1 MSHQFKLGNSWILVL
16 LALSIWLTDCS
27 RSKQSVIPSTTPIQ
41 LPGLP
46 SLAVNKLFAEVDG
59 FIQVEAES
67 FHSSNSDGTLR
78 QWIMVQGDSIA
89 ALASGKSYM
98 AIQPPTETTVAEALS
113 KRTTLLAD
121 SGSVAM
127 LSYKVYFNTSGLYY
141 VWVSSYS
148 PGNTNNTLRVGVDGY
163 WPESSAWL
171 QWCNGKDEW
180 TWSSAQGRE
189 DKPCGTPSTIKLTI
203 LESGYH
209 TISFAGA
216 KAGFK
221 FDQFILT
228 LDKNL
233 NL

>member
-27 RSKQSVIPSTTPIQ
+27 RSKQSVIPSATPIH

-46 SLAVNKLFAEVDG
+46 GLAVNKLFAEVDG

-67 FHSSNSDGTLR
+67 FHSSDSDGTLR
-78 QWIMVQGDSIA
+78 RWIQVQGDSIA
-89 ALASGKSYM
+89 AVASGKSYM
-98 AIQPPTETTVAEALS
+98 AIQPRTGITADETWS

-121 SGSVAM
+121 SGSAAM
-127 LSYKVYFNTSGLYY
+127 LSYKVYFNTAGLYY

-148 PGNTNNTLRVGVDGY
+148 TGITNNTLHVGVDGY
-163 WPESSAWL
+163 WPESSARV

-180 TWSSAQGRE
+180 TWSSAQGLE
-189 DKPCGTPSTIKLTI
+189 DKPCGTPNTIKLNI
-203 LESGYH
+203 LESGHH
-209 TISFAGA
+209 TISFAVA
-216 KAGFK
+216 KDGFK
-221 FDQFILT
+221 FDQFIMT